1 MGMITAVLNQKGGVG
16 KSTLSTNYAAWLA
29 RSGANALLI
38 DADPQAT
45 ASTWASLRTQPDF
58 QTIALSRDNMASEIM
73 ALAKNYD
80 HVVIDGPPRAE
91 KLARAI
97 IIASDLVV
105 IPIEP
110 SGESNWAASETVE
123 QIAQAKMIKENQK
136 AVFLIT
142 RKIGNTVLGR
152 EINEM
157 ATEHETPI
165 LQNAVYQRVAFA
177 ESLTMGKTIFEWSPN
192 SPAARDIGKIST
204 EIMEIYEQENIPE
217 QTCAQSA

>member
-1 MGMITAVLNQKGGVG
+1 MITAFLNQKGGVG

-29 RSGANALLI
+29 RSGTKTLLI
-38 DADPQAT
+38 DADPQGT
-45 ASTWASLRTQPDF
+45 ASTWASLRENPDF
-58 QTIALSRDNMASEIM
+58 QTIALSRDNMAMEIM
-73 ALAKNYD
+73 EFVKSYD

-110 SGESNWAASETVE
+110 SGASNWAASETVT
-123 QIAQAKMIKENQK
+123 QINEARIIKPSQK
-136 AVFLIT
+136 AVFLVT

-152 EINEM
+152 EISDI
-157 ATEHETPI
+157 ASEHETPI
-165 LQNAVYQRVAFA
+165 LKNAVYQRVAFA

-192 SPAARDIGKIST
+192 TPAARDINLIST
-204 EIMEIYEQENIPE
+204 EIMEAHEQENISK
-217 QTCAQSA
+217 QTYPQSA